1 MKRGVFLQ
9 IFIILIILIIW
20 NLAHL
25 GYDWQREHCQTEL
38 SKIPMILIS
47 SNDNTF
53 TSLKTKIDTLNFIKS
68 AIIQADSTISQNLCH
83 TYGLVGIEEI
93 LSNLT
98 LPNIMKIK
106 FNITHFGVLQKAKLE
121 KIILENQEDIIL
133 IYDHDFWKNTQ
144 TKLTLLTKIYYL
156 LNAFII
162 TTFFFLA
169 IFVRFHFSII
179 SQEKWKIKRALGGSR
194 KSREKKFWL
203 TSLWLLLVPVILI
216 FGGYFAV
223 NHSGLLK
230 FEIAMYKFGIEF
242 GTLLLIILISR
253 ITLRKTL

>member
-1 MKRGVFLQ
+1 MKRGIFLQ

-47 SNDNTF
+47 SDDNAF
-53 TSLKTKIDTLNFIKS
+53 SSLKTKIDTLNFIKS
-68 AIIQADSTISQNLCH
+68 AVIQADSTISQNLLH

-106 FNITHFGVLQKAKLE
+106 FNITHFGILQKAKLE
-121 KIILENQEDIIL
+121 KIISKNQEDIIL
-133 IYDHDFWKNTQ
+133 IYDHDFWKATQ
-144 TKLTLLTKIYYL
+144 VRLTLLTKAYYL
-156 LNAFII
+156 LNVFII
-162 TTFFFLA
+162 AVLLFLT
-169 IFVRFHFSII
+169 IFIRFHFAII

-194 KSREKKFWL
+194 KSREKSFWL
-203 TSLWLLLVPVILI
+203 TSLWLLLIPFTLI

-223 NHSGLLK
+223 NHFGLLK
-230 FEIAMYKFGIEF
+230 FEIATYKFGIEF